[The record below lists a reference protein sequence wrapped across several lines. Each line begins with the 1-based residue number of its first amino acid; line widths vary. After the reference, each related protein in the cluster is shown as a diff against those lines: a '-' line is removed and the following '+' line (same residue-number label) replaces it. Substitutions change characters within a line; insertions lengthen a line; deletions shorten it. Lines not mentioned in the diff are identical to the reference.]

1 MSNNVYKTIDVVG
14 SSTDS
19 IEDAISGAIAKAS
32 ETIDNLDWFEVGEIR
47 GHISDGKVG
56 HYQVGVKI
64 GFRLN

>member
-14 SSTDS
+14 SSADS

-32 ETIDNLDWFEVGEIR
+32 ETIDNLDWFEVGDIR
-47 GHISDGKVG
+47 GHISGGKVG